1 MAYSKAMIGFIY
13 IMSNPSLPGQL
24 KIGKTSKDPQLR
36 LRRLSN
42 TSVPTKFSLDY
53 FALVDDFDYVETQVH
68 VMLSASR
75 VDESRRAPVTMMA
88 PPPSWL

>member
-1 MAYSKAMIGFIY
+1 MIGFIY